1 MIPILSSIIVG
12 SQSQG
17 VHQTKLYS
25 FALSVSYVLGMALS
39 YTLAGVAAGLS
50 GNLLSQSLQNVWV
63 LGASALVFVLLA
75 FSMFGFYELQLPS
88 ALETKLIKTSNSF
101 KGGKFLGV
109 FIMGALSALIVSPCV
124 AAPLAGA
131 LIYISQSQNFLLGGV
146 ALFALSL
153 GMGVPL
159 LLIGASAGKLLPK
172 TGNWMNAVRHFFGVL
187 MLAMAVWLIS
197 PVIPTGVQL
206 ALWATLLI
214 VTAVFLNA
222 LDNLPAHANGFAK
235 FWKGIAVIL
244 LIFGVTLLI
253 GALSGAK
260 SALQPFNG
268 ITSSLAAN
276 NNSANQ
282 SQNASSTVS
291 SLNASGL
298 NGSSLAFT
306 RIKNI
311 SELDRKL
318 AETNGKP
325 VMLDFYADW
334 CVACKELEQLTFSD
348 TKIQQLLAN
357 TTLLQVDV
365 TANTDEDKALLKR
378 FVLFGP
384 PGIVFFDGHGK
395 LISSVKTIG
404 FQNVAR
410 FTATLAKRDYC
421 IAAPANHEVSTQKC

>member
-1 MIPILSSIIVG
+1 
-12 SQSQG
+12 
-17 VHQTKLYS
+17 
-25 FALSVSYVLGMALS
+25 
-39 YTLAGVAAGLS
+39 
-50 GNLLSQSLQNVWV
+50 
-63 LGASALVFVLLA
+63 
-75 FSMFGFYELQLPS
+75 
-88 ALETKLIKTSNSF
+88 
-101 KGGKFLGV
+101 
-109 FIMGALSALIVSPCV
+109 
-124 AAPLAGA
+124 
-131 LIYISQSQNFLLGGV
+131 
-146 ALFALSL
+146 
-153 GMGVPL
+153 
-159 LLIGASAGKLLPK
+159 LIGASAGKLLPK

-276 NNSANQ
+276 NNSVNQ
-282 SQNASSTVS
+282 LQNV
-291 SLNASGL
+291 
-298 NGSSLAFT
+298 SSLAFT

-311 SELDRKL
+311 SELDKKL

-365 TANTDEDKALLKR
+365 TANTEEDKALLKR

-395 LISSVKTIG
+395 LISSVKTVG